1 MQLTARIYVN
11 AQACTLDHTPQ
22 CATISA
28 KNRVLFWL
36 KAQNMDIA
44 NLLTIADFCQTVGI
58 SRSTWHKL
66 KRNRMTPAIV
76 TVGGIQRI
84 RREAV
89 ENWLAENESK
99 VSAHATHKAN
109 EGPKPLTI

>member
-1 MQLTARIYVN
+1 
-11 AQACTLDHTPQ
+11 
-22 CATISA
+22 
-28 KNRVLFWL
+28 
-36 KAQNMDIA
+36 MDIA

-89 ENWLAENESK
+89 EEWLAENEAR
-99 VSAHATHKAN
+99 VSADAAHKAS
-109 EGPKPLTI
+109 EGPEPLAV